1 MKKIVLAIAI
11 LGMNFTFAQKKEI
24 QNAVK
29 AIENND
35 TATTNTE
42 IAKAEGIL
50 GNNNLHLLEP
60 SVLEQYYYAKG
71 LSLIRAGKTLEG
83 ASYLGKISDMK
94 TIYSGRD
101 AQKNKVYFVGK
112 IAANKSGISGLKAEN
127 YSPKTTA
134 KVVEIVNPLL
144 KTVGDDAYKAYQAKD
159 YNNAAEKYLETYNL
173 LKAIGNDNQLYLYY
187 AALNYNL
194 GGKRAEAVNI
204 YNQLID
210 SGYTGVTTQ
219 YLATNIKTGEVQSF
233 DKNSYEFIQKTG
245 SKEYKDLKTE
255 QTPSVELE
263 LYENTAGLLIELE
276 RYEEALALIEKGVKK
291 FPQSTRL
298 PQLQGTAF
306 YKSGKTEEF
315 IGNLQKQLATNPND
329 KESWYNLGYLQS
341 QNDATLAEA
350 ENSFKKAL
358 EADPNYTLAMQGL
371 IYSVYLRDDDKAVE
385 KIRELQKSKK
395 ISEMNKI
402 MDARKERFKKAL
414 PYLEKWYTLEP
425 NSTEAVSTLKGVYL
439 TLDREDKYNEFK
451 KKEESLKK

>member
-11 LGMNFTFAQKKEI
+11 LGMNFAFAQKKEI

-29 AIENND
+29 AIESNNLP
-35 TATTNTE
+35 TTNAE

-50 GNNNLHLLEP
+50 GTNLHLLEP

-71 LSLIRAGKTLEG
+71 LSLIKAGKTAEG
-83 ASYLGKISDMK
+83 ASYLAKISDMK
-94 TIYSGRD
+94 TIYSGKD
-101 AQKNKVYFVGK
+101 AQKKKVYFVGK
-112 IAANKSGISGLKAEN
+112 IAADKSGISGLKAEN
-127 YSPKTTA
+127 YSPKTTV

-144 KTVGDDAYKAYQAKD
+144 KTAGDKAYKAYQAKD
-159 YNNAAEKYLETYNL
+159 YNKAAEKYLETYNL

-194 GGKRAEAVNI
+194 GGKRTEAVNI
-204 YNQLID
+204 YTELID
-210 SGYTGVTTQ
+210 NGYTGVTTQ

-233 DKNSYEFIQKTG
+233 DKNSYEFIQKSG

-263 LYENTAGLLIELE
+263 LYESTAGLLIELE

-291 FPQSTRL
+291 FPKSTRL
-298 PQLQGTAF
+298 SQLQGTAF
-306 YKSGKTEEF
+306 YKSGKTEAF
-315 IGNLQKQLATNPND
+315 IGNLKKQLATNPND

-341 QNDATLAEA
+341 QNDATLVEA

-358 EADPNYTLAMQGL
+358 EVDPNYILALQGL
-371 IYSVYLRDDDKAVE
+371 AYSIYLKDDDKAVE
-385 KIRELQKSKK
+385 QIRELQKAKK
-395 ISEMNKI
+395 ISEMNKV
-402 MDARKERFKKAL
+402 MDARKERFRKAL
-414 PYLEKWYTLEP
+414 PYLEKWYALEP
-425 NSTEAVSTLKGVYL
+425 NSIEAVSTLKGVYL

-451 KKEESLKK
+451 KKEDSLKK